1 VVAFIILQLVGLAIA
16 GYFPPLVN
24 YLPNRMYLTS
34 NNSPPPMNPKLQKC
48 IEEITFPFYAEH
60 ENYIRAG
67 VDTISQVN
75 VEYLPDKYKKALK
88 TSQLQVLETFDLVV
102 AVNKSDQDL
111 NEFIPGYEELHH
123 LVRRIELEVRK
134 IEFDIHELEQ
144 RKMRLE
150 RNGNSVDALI
160 MKQIGESIE
169 TFQGMK
175 DELEE
180 KIPSQ
185 WQSEREKFEKLN
197 KEARE
202 SRQKYRRNSDSAY
215 EPLIQLSAVLNSTQA
230 LLEMEKPL
238 NSIKSIIEN
247 EQPDSAMQRIKKIE
261 SALGG
266 IKGVSSIKSK
276 ISKARRALKGKKP
289 NPEKALQQWQLGMSV
304 YYQEIEWRQLAV
316 NELAQPLANYELLL
330 KDSIGLRMQK
340 KLNKDQALAVAAC
353 KSSHEDIS
361 LFF

>member
-1 VVAFIILQLVGLAIA
+1 
-16 GYFPPLVN
+16 
-24 YLPNRMYLTS
+24 
-34 NNSPPPMNPKLQKC
+34 
-48 IEEITFPFYAEH
+48 
-60 ENYIRAG
+60 
-67 VDTISQVN
+67 DTISQVN